1 MLYYRENSIKDL
13 VSKLSN
19 NLYLKDDLLKKLK
32 NYNHKIQQ
40 LFEPLVIEVYRL
52 RELPNER
59 RELPS
64 ERLNTMA
71 YSSSQR
77 SLYSTKSASRT

>member
-59 RELPS
+59 
-64 ERLNTMA
+64 
-71 YSSSQR
+71 
-77 SLYSTKSASRT
+77 